1 VAARERSAWV
11 ISNPEESRMQIIR
24 AGEIMASHPEH
35 QRLPHDPAYAI
46 GSAYIV
52 DHFCPITEA
61 AIPIV
66 DCGFMHAD
74 AVYDVVSVSR
84 GSFFRLA
91 QHQAR
96 FARACNAIRVRN
108 PFDSEREAEILHELV
123 ARTGLRDA
131 YVWWTVTRGQPP
143 LGRAEMVDATK
154 FVNCFYAFVVPFVF
168 IADDEQR
175 TRGVDLIVSRDRV
188 RISPKA
194 VDPTAKNFCWLDMQM
209 ALFEA
214 GDRGAEWAVLT
225 DEAGFLTE
233 AAGANV
239 FSVMDGV
246 VVTPDA
252 GCLEGITRQSVF
264 DLCGELGLP
273 VKSTRL
279 HAEELRSAQEVF
291 MTTTAGS
298 VMPVRSVD
306 GALVGGRDG
315 PGEVSTRLHNLYWE
329 KRWSGWD
336 ATPVRYELGG

>member
-1 VAARERSAWV
+1 ME
-11 ISNPEESRMQIIR
+11 IIR
-24 AGEIMASHPEH
+24 VAEIMASHPDHE
-35 QRLPHDPAYAI
+35 RGPHAEEYAA
-46 GSAYIV
+46 GSAFV
-52 DHFCPITEA
+52 TDHFCPVIEA
-61 AIPIV
+61 SVPLV

-84 GSFFRLA
+84 GSFFRLE

-96 FARACNAIRVRN
+96 FDRACQAIRVRN
-108 PFDSEREAEILHELV
+108 PFDREREAEILHELV

-131 YVWWTVTRGQPP
+131 YVWWTVTRGMAPM
-143 LGRAEMVDATK
+143 GRSEMVDASK
-154 FVNCFYAFVVPFVF
+154 FQNRFYAFVVPFIF

-175 TRGVDLIVSRDRV
+175 SRGVDLIVSRERI
-188 RISPKA
+188 RISPRA

-209 ALFEA
+209 GLLEA

-225 DEAGFLTE
+225 DEAGVITE

-239 FSVMDGV
+239 FAVVDGV

-264 DLCGELGLP
+264 DLCSELGLP
-273 VKSTRL
+273 VKATRL
-279 HAEELRSAQEVF
+279 HADELRAADEVF

-306 GALVGGRDG
+306 GSLVGGRNG
-315 PGEVSTRLHNLYWE
+315 PGEASVRLHNLYWE
-329 KRWSGWD
+329 KRWAGWD
-336 ATPVRYELGG
+336 ATPVRYS

>member
-1 VAARERSAWV
+1 ME
-11 ISNPEESRMQIIR
+11 IIR

-35 QRLPHDPAYAI
+35 QRLPHEPAYIA
-46 GSAYIV
+46 GSAFV
-52 DHFCPITEA
+52 ADHFCPVTEA
-61 AIPIV
+61 AVPIV

-84 GSFFRLA
+84 GAFFRLE

-96 FARACNAIRVRN
+96 FARAREAIRVRN
-108 PFDSEREAEILHELV
+108 PFDREREAAILHELV
-123 ARTGLRDA
+123 ARAGLRDA
-131 YVWWTVTRGQPP
+131 YVWWTVTRGMPP
-143 LGRAEMVDATK
+143 LGRSEMVHAAK
-154 FVNCFYAFVVPFVF
+154 FQNRFYGFAVPFLF
-168 IADDEQR
+168 IADDDQR
-175 TRGVDLIVSRDRV
+175 SRGVDLVVSRERI
-188 RISPKA
+188 RISPRA

-225 DEAGFLTE
+225 DEAGCLTE

-239 FSVMDGV
+239 FAVVDGV

-252 GCLEGITRQSVF
+252 GCLEGITRESVF
-264 DLCGELGLP
+264 DLCSEIGLP
-273 VKSTRL
+273 VKPTRL
-279 HAEELRSAQEVF
+279 HADALRSAEEVF

-315 PGEVSTRLHNLYWE
+315 PGEISTRLHNLYWE

-336 ATPVRYELGG
+336 ATPVNYSLPS

>member
-1 VAARERSAWV
+1 VS
-11 ISNPEESRMQIIR
+11 SKQEENTVEIIR
-24 AGEIMASHPEH
+24 VGEIMASHPEH
-35 QRLPHDPAYAI
+35 ERLPHDPAYAI
-46 GSAYIV
+46 GSAYV
-52 DHFCPITEA
+52 ADHFCPITEA
-61 AIPIV
+61 AVPII

-84 GSFFRLA
+84 GSFFRLE

-96 FARACNAIRVRN
+96 FARACEAIRVRN
-108 PFDSEREAEILHELV
+108 PFDREREAEILHELV

-143 LGRAEMVDATK
+143 LGRGEMVDAAN
-154 FVNCFYAFVVPFVF
+154 FANLFYAFVIPFVF

-175 TRGVDLIVSRDRV
+175 TRGVDLIVSRDRI
-188 RISPKA
+188 RISPRA

-225 DEAGFLTE
+225 DEAGFITE
-233 AAGANV
+233 AAGANIFAIV
-239 FSVMDGV
+239 NGV

-252 GCLEGITRQSVF
+252 GCLEGITRESVF
-264 DLCGELGLP
+264 DLCSELGLP
-273 VKSTRL
+273 MKSTQL
-279 HAEELRSAQEVF
+279 HADELRAAQEVF

-306 GALVGGRDG
+306 GALVAERHG
-315 PGEVSTRLHNLYWE
+315 PGEVSIRLHNLYWE
-329 KRWSGWD
+329 KRWSGWG
-336 ATPVRYELGG
+336 ATPVRYELPARVG